1 MKKIQTQVNDTNT
14 SLLLRKFTCMGIFDK
29 IRGEFI
35 DIIEWLDDS
44 NDTMVYRFDR
54 YQNEIKNGAKLTV
67 REGQVAVFIN
77 EGQLADVFTPGMY
90 ELSSANLPI
99 LSTLKGW
106 KYGFN
111 SPFKAEVYF
120 VSTRNI
126 TAQKW
131 GTKNAITLSDQRF
144 GMLEIRAFGTYVI
157 RVKDAPIFIREIV
170 GTDGHFTTEEI
181 AEQLRSMIVTRFT
194 DAAAE
199 SDVPVEAFA
208 RNMNEL
214 SDYVHKVIGPEFELY
229 GIEVTK
235 FLVENVSMPEEIKK
249 EIFELSRLNAIDLN
263 KLAQMKAA
271 KAMEKA
277 AENQSGTAGAGMGMG
292 MGFAMANQMGQTFTG
307 GQPQQPQ
314 NQQAPPPA
322 PPPVPPSL
330 TFHVVLNGQQ
340 AGPFDMDALKQMA
353 MLNQISKEVLVWRE
367 GMATWTAAGQVPELS
382 PIFGSVPPPIPGL

>member
-1 MKKIQTQVNDTNT
+1 
-14 SLLLRKFTCMGIFDK
+14 MGLFNK
-29 IRGEFI
+29 LRGEFI
-35 DIIEWLDDS
+35 DVIEWLDNS
-44 NDTMVYRFDR
+44 NDTMVYRFER

-67 REGQVAVFIN
+67 REGQLAVFIN
-77 EGQLADVFTPGMY
+77 EGQLADVFSPGMY
-90 ELSSANLPI
+90 SLTTENLPI

-131 GTKNAITLSDQRF
+131 GTKNPITLSDQRF

-157 RVKDAPIFIREIV
+157 RVKDAPVFIKEIV
-170 GTDGHFTTEEI
+170 GTDGHFTTAEI

-194 DAAAE
+194 DAVGE
-199 SDVPVEAFA
+199 SNLPVENYAS
-208 RNMNEL
+208 NVNEI
-214 SDYVHKVIGPEFELY
+214 SEYVHSIIGPEFEKY
-229 GIEVTK
+229 GIEITK
-235 FLVENVSMPEEIKK
+235 FLIENVSMPEEIKK

-292 MGFAMANQMGQTFTG
+292 MGFAMANQMGQTFGG
-307 GQPQQPQ
+307 GQ
-314 NQQAPPPA
+314 QQAPQA
-322 PPPVPPSL
+322 AATPPPPPPMPPVL
-330 TFHVVLNGQQ
+330 TFHVVINGQQ
-340 AGPFDMDALKQMA
+340 AGPYDLNSLKQMA
-353 MLNQISKEVLVWRE
+353 IQNQFTKETLVWRE
-367 GMATWTAAGQVPELS
+367 GMANWTAAGQLPELNS
-382 PIFGSVPPPIPGL
+382 TFGSVPPPIPGI

>member
-1 MKKIQTQVNDTNT
+1 
-14 SLLLRKFTCMGIFDK
+14 MGLFDK

-67 REGQVAVFIN
+67 REGQVAVLIN
-77 EGQLADVFTPGMY
+77 EGQLADVFIPGMY
-90 ELSSANLPI
+90 ELTTENLPI

-120 VSTRNI
+120 ISTRNI

-131 GTKNAITLSDQRF
+131 GTKNPITLSDQRF
-144 GMLEIRAFGTYVI
+144 GMLEIRSFGTYVI
-157 RVKDAPIFIREIV
+157 KVKDAPVFIKEIV
-170 GTDGHFTTEEI
+170 GTDGHFTTDEI
-181 AEQLRSMIVTRFT
+181 ADQLRSMIVTRFT
-194 DAAAE
+194 DAIGEANL
-199 SDVPVEAFA
+199 PVENYAS
-208 RNMNEL
+208 NLNEI
-214 SDYVHKVIGPEFELY
+214 SEYVHSVIGPEFEAY

-235 FLVENVSMPEEIKK
+235 FLIENVSMPDDIKK

-292 MGFAMANQMGQTFTG
+292 MGFAMANQMGQSFTG
-307 GQPQQPQ
+307 GQQQPSQNQPPQQ
-314 NQQAPPPA
+314 AA
-322 PPPVPPSL
+322 ASTPPPVPPAL
-330 TFHVVLNGQQ
+330 TFHVVVNGQQ
-340 AGPFDMDALKQMA
+340 AGPYDINTLKQMA
-353 MLNQISKEVLVWRE
+353 TQNQITKESLVWRE
-367 GMATWTAAGQVPELS
+367 GMANWTGAGQVPELS
-382 PIFGSVPPPIPGL
+382 TVFASVPPPIPGV